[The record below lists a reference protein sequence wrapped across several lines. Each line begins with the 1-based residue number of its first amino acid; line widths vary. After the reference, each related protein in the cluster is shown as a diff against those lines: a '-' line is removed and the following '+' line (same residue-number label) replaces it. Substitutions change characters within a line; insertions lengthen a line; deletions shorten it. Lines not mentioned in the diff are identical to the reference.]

1 MTAPADPPEQSVPSA
16 TSTVMQLTAQAE
28 ALRAELSDLQRS
40 LSEVRQEIR
49 SERVAQIVEANAHL
63 VQAALKAQAAIDLA
77 NVDLERLTRLSQR
90 DGLTDTPNRTL
101 MLDRLQSAISMAQRR
116 STLAAVFFLDVDH
129 FKTINDTLGHGVG
142 DAVLQMVA
150 RRLES
155 SVRDSDAV
163 GRLGGDE
170 FLVLLPEV
178 SKITDTTAIAEKILL
193 DIAVPVMIEGHAL
206 QLSVSVGIAMYP
218 GDSEDASTLITLAD
232 AAMYSAKRQGGGRY
246 AFHAMGED
254 CALRVEK

>member
-1 MTAPADPPEQSVPSA
+1 MTAPADPPDPSVPSA
-16 TSTVMQLTAQAE
+16 THTVAQLAAQAQV
-28 ALRAELSDLQRS
+28 LRAELQDLQQT
-40 LSEVRQEIR
+40 LSAARRDVHGA
-49 SERVAQIVEANAHL
+49 RVTLIVEANAHL
-63 VQAALKAQAAIDLA
+63 VQVALAAQTAMDLA
-77 NVDLERLTRLSQR
+77 HADLGRLTRLSQR

-101 MLDRLQSAISMAQRR
+101 MLDRLHSAITMAQRR

-129 FKTINDTLGHGVG
+129 FKTINDTLGHAVG

-163 GRLGGDE
+163 GRYGGDE

-178 SKITDTTAIAEKILL
+178 SKLADTTAIAEKILS
-193 DIAVPVMIEGHAL
+193 DIAAPAEIEGHAV

-218 GDSEDASTLITLAD
+218 SDSEDAATLIALAD
-232 AAMYSAKRQGGGRY
+232 AAMYCSKRMGGSRY
-246 AFHAMGED
+246 AFHASGV
-254 CALRVEK
+254 AGKLAEK